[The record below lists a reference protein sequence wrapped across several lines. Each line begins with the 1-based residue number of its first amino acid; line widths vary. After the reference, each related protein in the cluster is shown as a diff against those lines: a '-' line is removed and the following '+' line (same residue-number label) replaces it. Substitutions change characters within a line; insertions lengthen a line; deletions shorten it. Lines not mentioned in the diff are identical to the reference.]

1 MVKAK
6 SVLLLFLV
14 VLLSVLIP
22 FLFWRSSWFGTS
34 LGNEDLGRFLQEQE
48 KPRQIQHALA
58 QLGERIIRGD
68 PSARQ
73 WYGQLADL
81 AHHPLP
87 EIRTMAAWVMGQEGS
102 SEKFHQTLLGLLRDR
117 EVLVR
122 RNAAVALVRFGGAA
136 GRGELVA
143 MLQPDMEPEQVW
155 ESLRALYL
163 IGEKEDLSP
172 IESLIDS
179 AQFSERILNQASL
192 TAEVIRK
199 RAGSLRSQKKEQKN
213 NRAID

>member
-1 MVKAK
+1 MQAKAK
-6 SVLLLFLV
+6 SALLLFLV

-22 FLFWRSSWFGTS
+22 FLFWRSSWFGRS
-34 LGNEDLGRFLQEQE
+34 LRNEDLGRFLQEQE

-58 QLGERIIRGD
+58 QLGERIIRDD
-68 PSARQ
+68 PSVRQ
-73 WYGQLADL
+73 WYGPLADL

-87 EIRTMAAWVMGQEGS
+87 EIRTMVAWVMGQEGS

-122 RNAAVALVRFGGAA
+122 RNAALALVRFGDGA

-143 MLQPDMEPEQVW
+143 MLQPDSESEQVW

-163 IGEKEDLSP
+163 IGEEQDLSP
-172 IESLIDS
+172 IESLIHS
-179 AQFSERILNQASL
+179 TEFSERILSQARL
-192 TAEVIRK
+192 TAEAIRK
-199 RAGSLRSQKKEQKN
+199 RANEQTSK
-213 NRAID
+213 RANE